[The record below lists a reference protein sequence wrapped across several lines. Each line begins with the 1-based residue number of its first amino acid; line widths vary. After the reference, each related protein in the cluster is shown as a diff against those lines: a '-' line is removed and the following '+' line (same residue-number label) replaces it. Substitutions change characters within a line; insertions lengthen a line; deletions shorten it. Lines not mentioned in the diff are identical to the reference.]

1 MKKVGILYFGLLFS
15 VLLAAQTRETIYI
28 TGTVTNTNAFVDKE
42 VIIPGK
48 SELHIAA
55 SVKPLTNSIIKIEH
69 EDAWVFFT
77 NIRPQVIVDSVLPN
91 VFINGVQAQNRKN
104 ARVAIYRHG
113 AVLMPHGEDYQPLTI
128 YTDRSYGG
136 ESRKLD
142 IFNIHNDL
150 KEFDNRTR
158 SFKLKRG
165 YMATLANNPDGT
177 GFSRVFIADNADL
190 EISTMTSFLDQTV
203 SFIRVFNWEWVTKK
217 GWCQTGWRSGGGE
230 FSNSDKMNCT
240 WLYTWS
246 ADHTTRPNQDYVLI
260 KQQQYWPGW
269 STLTDKKWS
278 SHLMSYNEPD
288 HVEQSNVSV
297 STAISEWPNHLKTG
311 HRLGSPAT
319 TDFNWLY
326 QFMDGCKARNY
337 RVDYVVVHAYWP
349 AMSASQWYNALKAVY
364 DRTGRPIWI
373 KEWNNGANWTSE
385 SWPSSW
391 NDQMNKQYNDI
402 KAIVDMLDGAHFVE
416 RYSIYNW
423 VEGKRAMILD
433 DGWVTPAGRYYADNK
448 SVMAFNRSN
457 EVIPSYSFSSV
468 GNSTLTLS
476 PVTGSGGVN
485 LSWTNATQ
493 EFASRV
499 AIDRKVADGQFSEIY
514 NSNQTSVQSYTD
526 LSEFE
531 NTGRVEYRVRI
542 ILNNGNV
549 IVSNVQT
556 VDVTEGGDV
565 HFGQLAYNKPDWN
578 TIVFKNR
585 YNTLPVAVFGSP
597 TNNNLNVL
605 FTNRANVSNTR
616 VFTYQLWPWSYQNV
630 SSFEKDETVPYFIL
644 RPGSYNWGGLKAQA
658 YRTTAMLS
666 WRTVTFPTPFEQV
679 PVVLVTQS
687 SSNNSFPTTIRVK
700 NITATGFDVAI
711 QRESAVTGTTA
722 GEIFSYL
729 AIEQGTGNI
738 NGHKIIAGR
747 TADNAV
753 GNALTQFARI
763 IYGETIENPLV
774 FAQLQTCN
782 DDTVTATLRYRS
794 VLSTEARVFKQR
806 EQSLGFTA
814 SANEAA
820 GWLVVNPRPVVQSV
834 LSGKDSGIAL
844 YPNPVTDRLWLGITP
859 AMPMKIEFFN
869 LFGVMISTVYSDGAG
884 VDVTELPPGLYIV
897 KSAQKTLGRI
907 IKK

>member
-1 MKKVGILYFGLLFS
+1 MKKVLYLIFGLFFTI
-15 VLLAAQTRETIYI
+15 LLAAQTRETIHI
-28 TGTVTNTNAFVDKE
+28 TGTVTNANSFTDKE
-42 VIIPGK
+42 VILSGT

-69 EDAWVFFT
+69 EEAWVFFT
-77 NIRPQVIVDSVLPN
+77 NVRPQTIVDSVLPN
-91 VFINGVQAQNRKN
+91 VFINGIQAQNRIN

-113 AVLMPHGEDYQPLTI
+113 AVLMPHGENFQPLTI
-128 YTDRSYGG
+128 YSERNYGG
-136 ESRKLD
+136 VSRKLNMFD
-142 IFNIHNDL
+142 VHNDL
-150 KEFDNRTR
+150 REFDNRTR

-177 GFSRVFIADNADL
+177 GYSRVFIADNADL
-190 EISTMTSFLDQTV
+190 EISTLSSFLDQTV

-230 FSNSDKMNCT
+230 FTNSDRLNCT

-246 ADHTTRPNQDYVLI
+246 ADHTSRPNQEFVLI

-269 STLTDKKWS
+269 STITEKKWS

-326 QFMDGCKARNY
+326 QFMDGCRARNY

-349 AMSASQWYNALKAVY
+349 AMSASQWFNQLKAVY

-391 NDQMNKQYNDI
+391 NDQMTKQHNDI
-402 KAIVDMLDGAHFVE
+402 KAIVEMLDGAHFVE

-433 DGWVTPAGRYYADNK
+433 DGWITPAGRFYADNK

-457 EVIPSYSFSSV
+457 EVIPAYSFTSV
-468 GNSTLTLS
+468 TNSTLTLT
-476 PVTGSGGVN
+476 PAVGSGGVN

-499 AIDRKVADGQFSEIY
+499 AIDRKVADGQFVEIY

-526 LSEFE
+526 VADFGS
-531 NTGRVEYRVRI
+531 TGRVEYRVRI

-549 IVSNVQT
+549 VSSNIRT
-556 VDVTEGGDV
+556 LDVTEGGDV
-565 HFGQLAYNKPDWN
+565 HFGQLTYNKPDWN
-578 TIVFKNR
+578 TIVFRNR
-585 YNTLPVAVFGSP
+585 YNTLPVVVFGSP
-597 TNNNLNVL
+597 TNNNLSML
-605 FTNRANVSNTR
+605 LTNRANVSSSG
-616 VFTYQLWPWSYQNV
+616 VFSYQLWPWTYQNI
-630 SSFEKDETVPYFIL
+630 STFDKDESVPYFIL
-644 RPGSYNWGGLKAQA
+644 RPGNYNWGGLIAQA
-658 YRTTAMLS
+658 YRTSATSA
-666 WRTVTFPTPFEQV
+666 WRTVSFPAPFEQI

-687 SSNNSFPTTIRVK
+687 SANNSFPTTIRVR
-700 NITATGFDVAI
+700 NITTTGFDVAI
-711 QRESAVTGTTA
+711 QKESAVPGPVA
-722 GEIFSYL
+722 AEIFSWL
-729 AIEQGTGNI
+729 AVDRGTGHI
-738 NGHKIIAGR
+738 NGHRIIVGR
-747 TADNAV
+747 SADNAV
-753 GNALTQFARI
+753 GNSLSQFARI
-763 IYGETIENPLV
+763 VYGETIENPLV
-774 FAQLQTCN
+774 YAQLQTCN
-782 DDTVTATLRYRS
+782 DDSVTATLRYRS

-806 EQSLGFTA
+806 ELSLGITA

-820 GWLVVNPRPVVQSV
+820 GWLIVNPKPVIQSV
-834 LSGKDSGIAL
+834 PFSRVSEFQL
-844 YPNPVTDRLWLGITP
+844 YPNPVTDRLWLGFIP
-859 AMPMKIEFFN
+859 EKPIRIDFFN
-869 LFGVMISTVYSDGAG
+869 LFGMLTRSVYTEGAG
-884 VDVTELPPGLYIV
+884 VDVSDLAPGIYIV
-897 KSAQKTLGRI
+897 KSGELTLGSI
-907 IKK
+907 IRK

>member
-1 MKKVGILYFGLLFS
+1 MKKVLYLIFGLFFTI
-15 VLLAAQTRETIYI
+15 LLAAQTRETIHI
-28 TGTVTNTNAFVDKE
+28 TGTVTNANSFTDKE
-42 VIIPGK
+42 VILSGK

-69 EDAWVFFT
+69 EEAWVFFT
-77 NIRPQVIVDSVLPN
+77 NVRPQTIVDSVLPN
-91 VFINGVQAQNRKN
+91 VFINGIQAQNRIN

-113 AVLMPHGEDYQPLTI
+113 AVLMPHGENFQPLTI
-128 YTDRSYGG
+128 YSERNYGG
-136 ESRKLD
+136 VSRKLNMFD
-142 IFNIHNDL
+142 VHNDL
-150 KEFDNRTR
+150 REFDNRTR

-177 GFSRVFIADNADL
+177 GYSRVFIADNADL
-190 EISTMTSFLDQTV
+190 EISTLSSFLDQTV

-230 FSNSDKMNCT
+230 FTNSDRLNCT

-246 ADHTTRPNQDYVLI
+246 ADHTSRPNQEFVLI

-269 STLTDKKWS
+269 STITEKKWS

-326 QFMDGCKARNY
+326 QFMDGCRARNY

-349 AMSASQWYNALKAVY
+349 AMSASQWFNQLKAVY

-391 NDQMNKQYNDI
+391 NDQMTKQHNDI
-402 KAIVDMLDGAHFVE
+402 KAIVEMLDGAHFVE

-433 DGWVTPAGRYYADNK
+433 DGWITPAGRFYADNK

-457 EVIPSYSFSSV
+457 EVIPAYSFTSV
-468 GNSTLTLS
+468 TNSTLTLT
-476 PVTGSGGVN
+476 PAVGSGGVN

-499 AIDRKVADGQFSEIY
+499 AIDRKVADGQFVEIY

-526 LSEFE
+526 VADFGS
-531 NTGRVEYRVRI
+531 TGRVEYRVRI

-549 IVSNVQT
+549 VSSNIRT
-556 VDVTEGGDV
+556 LDVTEGGDV
-565 HFGQLAYNKPDWN
+565 HFGQLTYNKPDWN
-578 TIVFKNR
+578 TIVFRNR
-585 YNTLPVAVFGSP
+585 YNTLPVVVFGSP
-597 TNNNLNVL
+597 TNNNLSML
-605 FTNRANVSNTR
+605 LTNRANVSSSG
-616 VFTYQLWPWSYQNV
+616 VFSYQLWPWTYQNI
-630 SSFEKDETVPYFIL
+630 STFDKDESVPYFIL
-644 RPGSYNWGGLKAQA
+644 RPGNYNWGGLIAQA
-658 YRTTAMLS
+658 YRTSATSA
-666 WRTVTFPTPFEQV
+666 WRTVSFPAPFEQI

-687 SSNNSFPTTIRVK
+687 SANNSFPTTIRVR
-700 NITATGFDVAI
+700 NITTTGFDVAI
-711 QRESAVTGTTA
+711 QKESAVPGPVA
-722 GEIFSYL
+722 AEIFSWL
-729 AIEQGTGNI
+729 AVDRGTGHI
-738 NGHKIIAGR
+738 NGHRIIVGR
-747 TADNAV
+747 SADNAV
-753 GNALTQFARI
+753 GNSLSQFARI
-763 IYGETIENPLV
+763 VYGETIENPLV
-774 FAQLQTCN
+774 YAQLQTCN
-782 DDTVTATLRYRS
+782 DDSVTATLRYRS

-806 EQSLGFTA
+806 ELSLGITA

-820 GWLVVNPRPVVQSV
+820 GWLIVNPKPVIQSV
-834 LSGKDSGIAL
+834 PFSRVSEFQL
-844 YPNPVTDRLWLGITP
+844 YPNPVTDRLWLGFIP
-859 AMPMKIEFFN
+859 EKPIRIDFFN
-869 LFGVMISTVYSDGAG
+869 LFGMLTRSVYTEGAG
-884 VDVTELPPGLYIV
+884 VDVSDLAPGIYIV
-897 KSAQKTLGRI
+897 KSGELTLGSI
-907 IKK
+907 IRK